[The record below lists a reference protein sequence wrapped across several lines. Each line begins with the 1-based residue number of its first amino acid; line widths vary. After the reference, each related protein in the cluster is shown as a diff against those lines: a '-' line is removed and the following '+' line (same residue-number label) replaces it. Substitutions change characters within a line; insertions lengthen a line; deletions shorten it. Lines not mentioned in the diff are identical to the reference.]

1 MDSNSTAAAGPS
13 ATAGQ
18 EVALA
23 HEVTTTLGALL
34 IGTFFALM
42 LYGLVLHQ
50 AYGYFRT
57 YGADALWLKILVIT
71 ALVLETVVS
80 VFNMDACYDY
90 LVTNFSNTNLE
101 RPAPYSMKEHD
112 GLFQLLALF
121 PASVAL
127 TVQIFFARRVWTIGR
142 KFRIVVFI
150 SVLFMVAE
158 LALPLAAVILAFE
171 AKTLADALRFSYLVS
186 ARNAAATV
194 TDVLLTSILVY
205 SLHKSRT
212 GIKRTDSMINVLI
225 MYAVNTGLLTSIF
238 NILCLV
244 FGFVFPQSFTYA
256 AVDLV
261 SSRLYA
267 SSLLAALNSRKII
280 SDIGSSFSADDGPF
294 GTVVVRSRPAL
305 SLARNEPVVIQSE
318 QWELRSSS
326 KASPS
331 RVQFTSLMALTLI
344 GGTWTTTGEADGGGP
359 AGGG

>member
-1 MDSNSTAAAGPS
+1 MDPTTTASEEAALTH
-13 ATAGQ
+13 A
-18 EVALA
+18 
-23 HEVTTTLGALL
+23 VTTTLGALL

-50 AYGYFRT
+50 AYGYFRM
-57 YGADALWLKILVIT
+57 YGADPLWLKILVVT

-80 VFNMDACYDY
+80 VLNMDACYDY

-101 RPAPYSMKEHD
+101 RPAPYSIK
-112 GLFQLLALF
+112 LLALF

-127 TVQIFFARRVWTIGR
+127 TVQIFFARRVWLVG
-142 KFRIVVFI
+142 KKYRIIVFI
-150 SVLFMVAE
+150 SILFMLVE
-158 LALPLAAVILAFE
+158 LALPLSAVILAFE

-194 TDVLLTSILVY
+194 TDVLLTTILVY

-212 GIKRTDSMINVLI
+212 GIKSTDSMINVLI
-225 MYAVNTGLLTSIF
+225 MYAVNTGLLTSVF

-244 FGFVFPQSFTYA
+244 FVSAPVTFCFDPAPIQISKGFVFPQSFTYA

-267 SSLLAALNSRKII
+267 SSLLAALNSRKVVL
-280 SDIGSSFSADDGPF
+280 DIGSSNSGADDGPF
-294 GTVVVRSRPAL
+294 GTVIVPSRQPLAHNDPVVVR
-305 SLARNEPVVIQSE
+305 SE
-318 QWELRSSS
+318 QWELRS

-331 RVQFTSLMALTLI
+331 RVQLTSLMALTR
-344 GGTWTTTGEADGGGP
+344 GAWTTDEDDGELSSGGGP
-359 AGGG
+359 AV

>member
-1 MDSNSTAAAGPS
+1 MDSNSTAAAG
-13 ATAGQ
+13 Q
-18 EVALA
+18 EAALA

-42 LYGLVLHQ
+42 LYGLVVHQ

-57 YGADALWLKILVIT
+57 YGADVLWLKILVIT

-101 RPAPYSMKEHD
+101 RPAPYSMK
-112 GLFQLLALF
+112 LLALF

-127 TVQIFFARRVWTIGR
+127 TVQ
-142 KFRIVVFI
+142 
-150 SVLFMVAE
+150 MYD
-158 LALPLAAVILAFE
+158 LAWDIC
-171 AKTLADALRFSYLVS
+171 YLVS

-194 TDVLLTSILVY
+194 TDVLLTTILVY

-225 MYAVNTGLLTSIF
+225 MYAVNTGLLTSAF

-244 FGFVFPQSFTYA
+244 FGFLFPQSFTYA

-267 SSLLAALNSRKII
+267 SSLLAALNSRKIV
-280 SDIGSSFSADDGPF
+280 SDIGSSHITDDGPF
-294 GTVVVRSRPAL
+294 GTVVIRTRPPP
-305 SLARNEPVVIQSE
+305 LARSDPVVVRSE
-318 QWELRSSS
+318 QWELRS
-326 KASPS
+326 KESP
-331 RVQFTSLMALTLI
+331 
-344 GGTWTTTGEADGGGP
+344 EA
-359 AGGG
+359 